1 MLGDLYYETLSSA
14 GITAL
19 ARRLRQGALVL
30 CYHNVVDRIDAI
42 GDQALHLPLDRFTAQ
57 MEWLKAHYTV
67 VPLGDIVDRLGAVR
81 PVRGL
86 AAITF
91 DDAYAGAFSFAW
103 PLLRDL
109 GLPATMFVV
118 AGAPSN
124 RPAFW
129 WDHPDVARTNS
140 NGARSRRLLSLRGDS
155 TLVLA
160 DAGAGSAADL
170 PATHLPADWSTIRN
184 AAAEGLDI
192 GAHTVT
198 HRTLTTLDDPELAME
213 VATSSD
219 IIRDLAGVRS
229 GFFSYP
235 YGIWDARVR
244 DAVRRAGYRAAVTL
258 DFGLNRLGTD
268 PCELRRINVPASISN
283 SAFAGWAAGIRPRS
297 AHAA

>member
-1 MLGDLYYETLSSA
+1 MLGDLYYETLSGA

-19 ARRLRQGALVL
+19 ARRLRHGALVL
-30 CYHNVVDRIDAI
+30 CYHNVIDRADAI
-42 GDQALHLPLDRFTAQ
+42 GDQALHLPLHRFTEQ

-67 VPLGDIVDRLGAVR
+67 VPLGDIVDRLGSGK

-91 DDAYAGAFSFAW
+91 DDGYAGAFACAW
-103 PLLRDL
+103 PLLSDL

-129 WDHPDVARTNS
+129 WDHPDVVRANS
-140 NGARSRRLLSLRGDS
+140 NGARNRRLLSLRGDS

-160 DAGAGSAADL
+160 DAGAGPLATL
-170 PATHLPADWSTIRN
+170 PSTYLPADWATIRE
-184 AAAEGLDI
+184 AVSAGLDI

-198 HRTLTTLDDPELAME
+198 HRTLTMLDDPDLSIEIE
-213 VATSSD
+213 TSSD
-219 IIRDLAGVRS
+219 IIQDLTGVRPDL
-229 GFFSYP
+229 FSYP
-235 YGIWDARVR
+235 YGIWDGRVR

-258 DFGLNRLGTD
+258 DFGLNRLGID
-268 PCELRRINVPASISN
+268 PFELRRINVPSSISN
-283 SAFAGWAAGIRPRS
+283 AAFAGWAAGIRPRS
-297 AHAA
+297 ARAA